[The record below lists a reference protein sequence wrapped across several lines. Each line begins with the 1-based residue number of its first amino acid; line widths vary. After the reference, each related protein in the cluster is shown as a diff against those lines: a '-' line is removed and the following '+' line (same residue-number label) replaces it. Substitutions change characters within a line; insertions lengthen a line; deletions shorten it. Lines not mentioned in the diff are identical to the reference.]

1 MELLKGKDPSECCL
15 DGTRERVKKE
25 GLSTFIRLG
34 RARRAGEEHIVN
46 YRV

>member
-15 DGTRERVKKE
+15 DGTRERVKK